1 MGKHYEQ
8 MPDPEDIRKVLVS
21 VRKEIPGM
29 IRDVVEVL
37 YSEKSAKSMGKAVGT
52 YYKTLTQS
60 GIPRDLALE
69 MTKGYVLNINEMFKK
84 QNWGKH
90 EHY

>member
-1 MGKHYEQ
+1 MGKHYEE
-8 MPDPEDIRKVLVS
+8 MPDPEDIKKILSS

-29 IRDVVEVL
+29 IRDVVDVL
-37 YSEKSAKSMGKAVGT
+37 YSEKSAKNMGKAVGV

-60 GIPRDLALE
+60 GIPKELALE

-84 QNWGKH
+84 HNWENH
-90 EHY
+90 EHH